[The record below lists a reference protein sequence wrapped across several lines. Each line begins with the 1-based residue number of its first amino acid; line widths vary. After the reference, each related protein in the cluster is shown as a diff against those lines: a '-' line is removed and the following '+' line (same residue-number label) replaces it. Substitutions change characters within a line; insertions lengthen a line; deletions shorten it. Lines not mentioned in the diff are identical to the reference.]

1 MQFLFLFFLLTT
13 SNIFALEQLED
24 IKKNKITE
32 DSKSV
37 GGDDGDEKS
46 KEDEPETIESF
57 IEDNEL
63 EEMDG
68 FMHLWVDKEKD
79 DYFLQLNIADLN
91 NEFIYFT
98 YILDAPQ
105 ASGNF
110 GGALSDGSI
119 LEFRKFKKDIGLYKK
134 NTKFIYDE
142 TSNISVEAPN
152 DCVASSDLFSP
163 PPHAVNTKNKV
174 ATNKYI
180 NLFILIFLIVNT

>member
-1 MQFLFLFFLLTT
+1 MALYIHLKVIKNMKNLQFLFLFFLLTT

-37 GGDDGDEKS
+37 GGDDGDEES

-119 LEFRKFKKDIGLYKK
+119 LEFRKF
-134 NTKFIYDE
+134 
-142 TSNISVEAPN
+142 
-152 DCVASSDLFSP
+152 
-163 PPHAVNTKNKV
+163 
-174 ATNKYI
+174 
-180 NLFILIFLIVNT
+180 

>member
-1 MQFLFLFFLLTT
+1 MKTMQFFFFILLITT
-13 SNIFALEQLED
+13 SNIFALEQS
-24 IKKNKITE
+24 E
-32 DSKSV
+32 DSKNKNIENSQSDTTDIN
-37 GGDDGDEKS
+37 DDDS
-46 KEDEPETIESF
+46 KDDKPKTIGSF
-57 IEDNEL
+57 IEENEL
-63 EEMDG
+63 DEIDG

-79 DYFLQLNIADLN
+79 DYFLQLNVSDLN

-142 TSNISVEAPN
+142 TSNISQSKLRNIQEA
-152 DCVASSDLFSP
+152 FIGRF
-163 PPHAVNTKNKV
+163 KV
-174 ATNKYI
+174 
-180 NLFILIFLIVNT
+180 